1 MNHNNILLTRFVSQ
15 LECIIAWFLRP
26 ILSQRNILKRI
37 QAIKITNYI
46 TYILI
51 AKHIIITILSL
62 KQGKT

>member
-1 MNHNNILLTRFVSQ
+1 MNHNNILLTRFISE
-15 LECIIAWFLRP
+15 LECIIAWFFMTYTFP
-26 ILSQRNILKRI
+26 KKYTKKI

-51 AKHIIITILSL
+51 AKHIIISILSL